1 LFSYQF
7 DTRRYNNTQNWIT
20 QGDAVYTGAVTQS
33 QVLLTDQWRK
43 PGDVKMLQGPNSSRQ
58 FTSYDISD
66 ASFLRFRNL
75 NVSYMIPEINVGGKK
90 VVKGARFYIQA
101 QNIAIFSSW
110 SGLDPEDNNNISL
123 AEFPNPKAVVLGL
136 DINF

>member
-1 LFSYQF
+1 
-7 DTRRYNNTQNWIT
+7 
-20 QGDAVYTGAVTQS
+20 
-33 QVLLTDQWRK
+33 
-43 PGDVKMLQGPNSSRQ
+43 
-58 FTSYDISD
+58 
-66 ASFLRFRNL
+66 
-75 NVSYMIPEINVGGKK
+75 MIPEINVGGKK